1 MKETDPLGTCHWRG
15 LIAPPEK
22 GLLLLLLE
30 DYICSG
36 LLIQGQT
43 AHLTK
48 NPVVCKEREGR

>member
-1 MKETDPLGTCHWRG
+1 MKETDPLGTCRWRG

-30 DYICSG
+30 DYIYSG
-36 LLIQGQT
+36 LLVQGQP

>member
-1 MKETDPLGTCHWRG
+1 MKEADPLGTCRWRG

-36 LLIQGQT
+36 LLIQGQPS
-43 AHLTK
+43 HLAKKT
-48 NPVVCKEREGR
+48 PPSSL